1 MYKVAIENCYFY
13 KSEDGGLRIDPK
25 DGEVKI
31 YTKEEFEN
39 DLILVGTENDLNAIV
54 DTKSKKVYVPAV
66 DCKKIQ

>member
-1 MYKVAIENCYFY
+1 MYKVDIENCYFY

-31 YTKEEFEN
+31 YSKKEFEN
-39 DLILVGTENDLNAIV
+39 DLIIVGTENDLNAIV